1 MTTVSPPTPSLT
13 NIEAADA
20 AIQLFDFLRLA
31 PKGWPLFE
39 KLYGQPFDIM
49 QFTPNDYKYIPEKK
63 YSVDEGWEL
72 NLGQGWEIKVCQY
85 KSYLRHTH
93 PTMKEYRAVFKYD
106 GAWCGNHTF
115 MLDNGHI
122 AMVPQAMIPDFPE
135 STWNRIFDQI
145 KRRAAITL
153 REHKKYLARPA
164 FYDTLESEL
173 NIKLRKKK

>member
-1 MTTVSPPTPSLT
+1 MTIASTTTPSIT

-39 KLYGQPFDIM
+39 KIYGQTFDIM

-63 YSVDEGWEL
+63 YSVDEGWKL
-72 NLGQGWEIKVCQY
+72 NLGHGWEIKVCPY
-85 KSYLRHTH
+85 NTYSRNKPS
-93 PTMKEYRAVFKYD
+93 TMKEYRIIFKYD
-106 GAWCGNHTF
+106 GAWCGNHIF
-115 MLDNGHI
+115 ILDSGRM
-122 AMVPQAMIPDFPE
+122 AASVMMPDFSE
-135 STWNRIFDQI
+135 SAWDRIFDQI

-164 FYDTLESEL
+164 FYDTLETEL

>member
-1 MTTVSPPTPSLT
+1 MT

-39 KLYGQPFDIM
+39 KLYGQTFDIM
-49 QFTPNDYKYIPEKK
+49 QFTPNDYKYIPGKK

-72 NLGQGWEIKVCQY
+72 DLGQGWVIKVCPY
-85 KSYLRHTH
+85 ASYLRGKL
-93 PTMKEYRAVFKYD
+93 PTTKEYRVVFDYD
-106 GAWCGNHTF
+106 GAWCGHHSFT
-115 MLDNGHI
+115 LDNGRMVQT
-122 AMVPQAMIPDFPE
+122 AMVPDFAE
-135 STWNRIFDQI
+135 STWNRIFEQI

>member
-1 MTTVSPPTPSLT
+1 MTIVPPPTTFIT

-20 AIQLFDFLRLA
+20 VIQLFAFLRLA

-39 KLYGQPFDIM
+39 KLYGQTFDIM

-63 YSVDEGWEL
+63 YTVDEGWEL
-72 NLGQGWEIKVCQY
+72 DLGQGWVIKVCPY
-85 KSYLRHTH
+85 AYYLRGKI
-93 PTMKEYRAVFKYD
+93 PTIKEYRVVFYYD
-106 GAWCGNHTF
+106 GAWCDYQALT
-115 MLDNGHI
+115 LDSGRMVQT
-122 AMVPQAMIPDFPE
+122 AMVPDFAE
-135 STWNRIFDQI
+135 STWNRIFEQI

>member
-1 MTTVSPPTPSLT
+1 MTSTLT
-13 NIEAADA
+13 NIESADA
-20 AIQLFDFLRLA
+20 VIQLFDFLRLA

-72 NLGQGWEIKVCQY
+72 DLGQGWVIKVC
-85 KSYLRHTH
+85 SYDSFTSRKN
-93 PTMKEYRAVFKYD
+93 PTKNPTVVKEYWVSFDYD
-106 GAWCGNHTF
+106 GAWCGHHNFTLEHGRMQQTALVPEHAEAV
-115 MLDNGHI
+115 LDRFYYH
-122 AMVPQAMIPDFPE
+122 
-135 STWNRIFDQI
+135 I
-145 KRRAAITL
+145 KRRATTTL

-164 FYDTLESEL
+164 FYDTLETEL

>member
-1 MTTVSPPTPSLT
+1 MTIT
-13 NIEAADA
+13 NIESADA
-20 AIQLFDFLRLA
+20 VIQLFDFLRLA

-72 NLGQGWEIKVCQY
+72 DLGQGWVIKVC
-85 KSYLRHTH
+85 SYDSFASRKNPTKNHTAV
-93 PTMKEYRAVFKYD
+93 KEYRASFDYD
-106 GAWCGNHTF
+106 GAWCGRHNFTLEHGRMQPT
-115 MLDNGHI
+115 
-122 AMVPQAMIPDFPE
+122 AMVPEFAEAVWD
-135 STWNRIFDQI
+135 RIFEQI

-164 FYDTLESEL
+164 FYDTLETEL

>member
-1 MTTVSPPTPSLT
+1 MTTVSLPTPSMT

-39 KLYGQPFDIM
+39 KLYGQTFDIM

-72 NLGQGWEIKVCQY
+72 NLGQGWEIKVCPYDTY
-85 KSYLRHTH
+85 KRNKP
-93 PTMKEYRAVFKYD
+93 PTIKEYRVAFDYD
-106 GAWCGNHTF
+106 GAWCGRHNFT
-115 MLDNGHI
+115 LDSGRMVQT
-122 AMVPQAMIPDFPE
+122 AMVPEFAEAVWD
-135 STWNRIFDQI
+135 RIFEQI

>member
-1 MTTVSPPTPSLT
+1 MTIASPPIPSMS

-49 QFTPNDYKYIPEKK
+49 QFTPNDYKYVPEKR

-72 NLGQGWEIKVCQY
+72 NLGQGWEIKVCPY
-85 KSYLRHTH
+85 DSYSRNKL
-93 PTMKEYRAVFKYD
+93 PTMKEYRVSFDYD
-106 GAWCGNHTF
+106 GAWCGRHNIT
-115 MLDNGHI
+115 LDSGRMVQA
-122 AMVPQAMIPDFPE
+122 AMAPE
-135 STWNRIFDQI
+135 LSEAVWDRIFEQI

>member
-1 MTTVSPPTPSLT
+1 MTIT
-13 NIEAADA
+13 NIESADA
-20 AIQLFDFLRLA
+20 VIQLFDFLRLA

-72 NLGQGWEIKVCQY
+72 DLGQGWVIKVY
-85 KSYLRHTH
+85 SYDSLASRKN
-93 PTMKEYRAVFKYD
+93 PTVVKGYRVSFDYD
-106 GAWCGNHTF
+106 GAWCGRHNFTLEHGRMQQTA
-115 MLDNGHI
+115 L
-122 AMVPQAMIPDFPE
+122 VPEHAEAVWDRFYY
-135 STWNRIFDQI
+135 QI

-164 FYDTLESEL
+164 FYDTLETEL